1 MIKVRGFG
9 ILIPIKSGYFFVL
22 FIKSYLDLITR
33 VTGPSILDL
42 FFIGLVWRVNPIDL
56 FIFLFLI
63 DSPPHNFLI

>member
-9 ILIPIKSGYFFVL
+9 ILTSIKSGYFFL
-22 FIKSYLDLITR
+22 FIRSYPDLITR

-56 FIFLFLI
+56 FIYFLNWF
-63 DSPPHNFLI
+63 PAP